1 VGRETEKAAPSVEE
15 AVEAALHDLGVSE
28 QEAVI
33 EVVQEPGAGQGAVVR
48 VRAVTEPE
56 PIDVETLE
64 DQADAVADFLEEL
77 LARMEI
83 DAVAEPE
90 MHGEHM
96 YVDVVGDDED
106 DLALL
111 IGRHGQTLEAIQ
123 ELSRMIVGRRLDDRI
138 RVIVDVEGYRRRRE
152 SKLVAM
158 AEEAGRRVLRSGRE
172 VSLEPMNPFERKLVH
187 DAIGRLGGLETSSRG
202 EEPGRYVVIRKR

>member
-1 VGRETEKAAPSVEE
+1 MGRETEKAAPSVEE
-15 AVEAALHDLGVSE
+15 AVEAALQDLGVSE

-48 VRAVTEPE
+48 VRAVAEP
-56 PIDVETLE
+56 PDMDALE

-77 LARMEI
+77 LGRMEI

-90 MHGEHM
+90 IHGEHM
-96 YVDVVGDDED
+96 YVDIVGDDED

-111 IGRHGQTLEAIQ
+111 IGRHGQTLDAIQ

-158 AEEAGRRVLRSGRE
+158 AEEAGRRVLRTGRE
-172 VSLEPMNPFERKLVH
+172 VALEPMNPFERKLVH
-187 DAIGRLGGLETSSRG
+187 DAIARLGGLETSSSG
-202 EEPGRYVVIRKR
+202 EEPGRHVVIRKR

>member
-1 VGRETEKAAPSVEE
+1 VGRETEKGAPSVEE
-15 AVEAALHDLGVSE
+15 AVEAALQDLGVSE

-33 EVVQEPGAGQGAVVR
+33 EVVQEPGAGQDAVVR
-48 VRAVTEPE
+48 VRAVAEPL
-56 PIDVETLE
+56 DMETLE

-77 LARMEI
+77 LGRMEI

-90 MHGEHM
+90 IHGEHM
-96 YVDVVGDDED
+96 YVDIVGDDED

-111 IGRHGQTLEAIQ
+111 IGRHGQTLDAIQ

-158 AEEAGRRVLRSGRE
+158 AEDAGRRVLRTGRE
-172 VSLEPMNPFERKLVH
+172 VALEPMNPFERKLVH
-187 DAIGRLGGLETSSRG
+187 DAIARLGGLETSSQG
-202 EEPGRYVVIRKR
+202 EEPGRHVVIRKR

>member
-1 VGRETEKAAPSVEE
+1 
-15 AVEAALHDLGVSE
+15 
-28 QEAVI
+28 
-33 EVVQEPGAGQGAVVR
+33 
-48 VRAVTEPE
+48 
-56 PIDVETLE
+56 
-64 DQADAVADFLEEL
+64 
-77 LARMEI
+77 
-83 DAVAEPE
+83 
-90 MHGEHM
+90 
-96 YVDVVGDDED
+96 
-106 DLALL
+106 
-111 IGRHGQTLEAIQ
+111 
-123 ELSRMIVGRRLDDRI
+123 MIVGRRLDDRI